1 MTDLGDISEALSR
14 LGYEVSPGAADD
26 ELELLLSGDEP
37 GQTRATAVRLPQPSR
52 SDSAPAHLL
61 MFSTSYP
68 FGANRQ
74 NLSDVRLAAAECTQ
88 YLILGHFEVDDD
100 GSLHLRY
107 STLFVD
113 TAPPSDDELH
123 QVVGLLDFQQQHFGD
138 YLERICSGAITIDL
152 FADLVS
158 NGEASGLP

>member
-1 MTDLGDISEALSR
+1 MTGLGDISDALR
-14 LGYEVSPGAADD
+14 RVGYAVTPAVADD
-26 ELELLLSGDEP
+26 ELELQLSGDEP
-37 GQTRATAVRLPQPSR
+37 GQTRATAVRLAQPSR
-52 SDSAPAHLL
+52 PDSAPSHLL

-68 FGANRQ
+68 FGATEQ

-107 STLFVD
+107 STLFED
-113 TAPPSDDELH
+113 AAPPSDAVLE

-158 NGEASGLP
+158 NGEASGLD